1 MTEVVVSIAGQT
13 HPGSR
18 EGPNEDAIG
27 WDESRALAFIA
38 DGMGGHAR
46 GDVASQLVRKT
57 LLEES
62 ANTSLL
68 ACVLKAHESVV
79 QAARDNSAYLS
90 MGSTVVAARVVE
102 RQAELAW
109 VGDSRAYL
117 WRASTLQALTRDHS
131 YLEVLRQQ
139 QRLSDTQMREH
150 PNKHLVT
157 QTLGLGSPQPSQ
169 AQLALHH
176 GDWLVLCSD
185 GLNEE
190 LTDAQIA
197 EVLGGHQQPQ
207 AASEALVEAAL
218 AKGGRDNV
226 SVVVLHYLRPDIP
239 VVQGRRRWSMAG
251 KWPIALGML
260 TALLTGVLWWW
271 FKAEVGG

>member
-1 MTEVVVSIAGQT
+1 MSIAGQT

-27 WDESRALAFIA
+27 WDETRALAFIA

-46 GDVASQLVRKT
+46 GDVASQLVRQT
-57 LLEES
+57 LLD
-62 ANTSLL
+62 AAADAPLVASL
-68 ACVLKAHESVV
+68 LKAHETVA
-79 QAARDNSAYLS
+79 QAARDNSAYES
-90 MGSTVVAARVVE
+90 MGSTVVAAQIID
-102 RQAELAW
+102 RQAYLAW

-117 WRASTLQALTRDHS
+117 WRASALEALTRDHS

-139 QRLSDTQMREH
+139 RQLTDTQMREH

-157 QTLGLGSPQPSQ
+157 QTLGLGSPRPSQ
-169 AQLALHH
+169 AQLALRH

-197 EVLGGHQQPQ
+197 EVLGQQPQPQ
-207 AASEALVEAAL
+207 AASEALIEAAL
-218 AKGGRDNV
+218 ARGGRDNV
-226 SVVVLHYLRPDIP
+226 SVVVLHYQGPDAAVAQGRQRRRVMAGNWP
-239 VVQGRRRWSMAG
+239 VVAG
-251 KWPIALGML
+251 VAA
-260 TALLTGVLWWW
+260 ALLVGVLWWL
-271 FKAEVGG
+271 FTVGVGG